1 MKATSDKPPEI
12 SKQEFEAIKVQV
24 MQQYG
29 KFTFEA
35 TQLTIQD
42 AVRDLIIRLDS
53 FILGQHDYQ
62 KYKVSMAVPL
72 NWWEHLKQDRFPKWY
87 IKRFPTKTKH
97 VTREITFDHKKLFPK
112 SSVMFPPNIGPVVF
126 HSHTID
132 PDVHKQ

>member
-12 SKQEFEAIKVQV
+12 SKQQFEAIKVQV
-24 MQQYG
+24 MQRYG

-35 TQLTIQD
+35 TELTIQD
-42 AVRDLIIRLDS
+42 AIRDLIIRLDS

-62 KYKVSMAVPL
+62 KYKVYIAVPA

-87 IKRFPTKTKH
+87 IKRFPVKTKA
-97 VTREITFDHKKLFPK
+97 VGREITFDHKKLFPK
-112 SSVMFPPNIGPVVF
+112 SDIMFPPNIGPVVF
-126 HSHTID
+126 HSHTED